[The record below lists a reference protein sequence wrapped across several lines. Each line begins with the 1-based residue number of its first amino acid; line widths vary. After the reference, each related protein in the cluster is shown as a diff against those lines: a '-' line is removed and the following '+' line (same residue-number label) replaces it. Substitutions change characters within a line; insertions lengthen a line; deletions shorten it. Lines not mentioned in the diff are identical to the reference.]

1 MLNHLRRCAA
11 VLMLA
16 LLALPVAAATDGDG
30 VAVVIGN
37 QHYGGDVP
45 AAAQAAR
52 DAAEMRDYLV
62 RVRGFAAANVIDLND
77 ASRGQI
83 AGLFLPGGPVER
95 LVRPGDGDVVVYFA
109 GHGVPADDG
118 RAALLGV
125 DGAAYPLDTLVHR
138 LAAMPA
144 RRVTIILEAGFS
156 GVSHAGP
163 VREPASPTALPYGLP
178 AHITILAAADAGQV
192 AGWSGKQGGGL
203 FTTAVLAALSGDAD
217 AEGDKDG
224 RTTLAE
230 VEAYLSD
237 SLPATAMRL
246 TGRQQH
252 AVLRG
257 DGEWVLSGGKSPAL
271 VPDSGEARVLT
282 NASLRDSPTARSD
295 RLEVLAPGAY
305 LQLLERGRDRNWL
318 KVRWRDVEG
327 YIFAPLVARTGEP
340 VPRPPVPGQAPRTA
354 AAAPAPAPTAAPVV
368 EERRPGEM
376 LLLDD
381 LALRAGPG
389 DNDAVVQQ
397 LRAGA
402 RVQVTGAV
410 LNGVRLRVQLATG
423 QVGFLPAESLTPAPG
438 PDLSVE
444 KALDRIRA
452 GLGQTGSAAAVRAA
466 AELDERLIVE
476 VYDRVRSDFVN
487 VVEPRQLVDAVAVG
501 LYRAARADAERL
513 DSAILTRAAIDS
525 MIDSLDRHSGYLDP
539 KQYRDMQVQVRGEF
553 AGLGIEVTMEN
564 DKVKVISPI
573 DHTPA
578 ARAGLQAGDLI
589 SHLDG
594 ESVAGLTL
602 PQAVSRMRG
611 LVGTSITLTVERDGQ
626 APFDV
631 TIVRD
636 VVRIQA
642 VRWQVRDDIGYIRIT
657 TFNENVDDDVRA
669 AISDIQDELG
679 AAFRGLIVDLRNNPG
694 GLLKQAVSVSDV
706 FLDQGE
712 IVSLKGRGPADSW
725 RYRATSGDDMGGRP
739 VLVLINE
746 GSASAS
752 EIVAAALQD
761 QRRGVVAGVT
771 SYGKGSVQTIMPLRN
786 SGALRLTTALYYRPN
801 GNNLE
806 GDGVHPDVE
815 LDTEGLE
822 LPEVIDRA
830 RRLLVLQAAKPTQGE
845 ERPARQ

>member
-1 MLNHLRRCAA
+1 
-11 VLMLA
+11 
-16 LLALPVAAATDGDG
+16 
-30 VAVVIGN
+30 
-37 QHYGGDVP
+37 
-45 AAAQAAR
+45 
-52 DAAEMRDYLV
+52 
-62 RVRGFAAANVIDLND
+62 
-77 ASRGQI
+77 
-83 AGLFLPGGPVER
+83 
-95 LVRPGDGDVVVYFA
+95 
-109 GHGVPADDG
+109 
-118 RAALLGV
+118 
-125 DGAAYPLDTLVHR
+125 
-138 LAAMPA
+138 
-144 RRVTIILEAGFS
+144 
-156 GVSHAGP
+156 
-163 VREPASPTALPYGLP
+163 
-178 AHITILAAADAGQV
+178 
-192 AGWSGKQGGGL
+192 
-203 FTTAVLAALSGDAD
+203 
-217 AEGDKDG
+217 
-224 RTTLAE
+224 
-230 VEAYLSD
+230 
-237 SLPATAMRL
+237 
-246 TGRQQH
+246 
-252 AVLRG
+252 
-257 DGEWVLSGGKSPAL
+257 
-271 VPDSGEARVLT
+271 
-282 NASLRDSPTARSD
+282 
-295 RLEVLAPGAY
+295 
-305 LQLLERGRDRNWL
+305 
-318 KVRWRDVEG
+318 
-327 YIFAPLVARTGEP
+327 
-340 VPRPPVPGQAPRTA
+340 
-354 AAAPAPAPTAAPVV
+354 
-368 EERRPGEM
+368 
-376 LLLDD
+376 
-381 LALRAGPG
+381 
-389 DNDAVVQQ
+389 
-397 LRAGA
+397 
-402 RVQVTGAV
+402 
-410 LNGVRLRVQLATG
+410 
-423 QVGFLPAESLTPAPG
+423 
-438 PDLSVE
+438 
-444 KALDRIRA
+444 
-452 GLGQTGSAAAVRAA
+452 
-466 AELDERLIVE
+466 
-476 VYDRVRSDFVN
+476 
-487 VVEPRQLVDAVAVG
+487 
-501 LYRAARADAERL
+501 
-513 DSAILTRAAIDS
+513 
-525 MIDSLDRHSGYLDP
+525 
-539 KQYRDMQVQVRGEF
+539 
-553 AGLGIEVTMEN
+553 MEN

-725 RYRATSGDDMGGRP
+725 RYRATSGDDMDGRP

-830 RRLLVLQAAKPTQGE
+830 RRLLVLQAAKPTPSE